1 MTPRYKEFIVD
12 KRLLAAALALAA
24 LLAGCVPFDRG
35 FCAPFCTAHVHNSSS
50 LVGFLYPDGSA
61 PPRDNS
67 IPELPVPLRVGL
79 AFLPSPAGAGLGTP
93 TAARREELLERIRQ
107 RFASR
112 KFVSEITVIPDYYRA
127 GGKGMG
133 GLEGVERLYNVDV
146 MALVSYDQVGTSSE
160 MKYRSLTYLTII
172 GAFIVNG
179 SEHDVS
185 TLVDLAVIE
194 PRTRSLILRAGG
206 TDSTH
211 GTSTLV
217 DQPKEIRLAAADG
230 FTRATDSMIDHFDVA
245 LSRFESDVRSGTAR
259 VKVVNKDGSPR
270 GGAGAFGVLDALLL
284 LPLLALRAFRTRRR
298 LTGAQ

>member
-1 MTPRYKEFIVD
+1 MD

-24 LLAGCVPFDRG
+24 LLSGCVPFDHG
-35 FCAPFCTAHVHNSSS
+35 YCAPFCTTHVHNSSS
-50 LVGFLYPDGSA
+50 LVGFLYPDGSP

-79 AFLPSPAGAGLGTP
+79 SFLPPPPGAGLGTP
-93 TAARREELLERIRQ
+93 DAARREQLLERIRQ

-112 KFVSEITVIPDYYRA
+112 KFVSEITIIPDYYLA
-127 GGKGMG
+127 SAKGMA
-133 GLEGVERLYNVDV
+133 GLAGVERLYNVDV
-146 MALVSYDQVGTSSE
+146 MALVSYDQVGVSSG

-185 TLVDLAVIE
+185 TLVDLAVVD
-194 PRTRSLILRAGG
+194 PKTRSLILRAGG

-211 GTSTLV
+211 GTSTLI
-217 DQPKEIRLAAADG
+217 DQPKEMRSAAADG

-245 LSRFESDVRSGTAR
+245 LSKFESDVKSGAAR

-270 GGAGAFGVLDALLL
+270 GGGGAFGPLDALLL
-284 LPLLALRAFRTRRR
+284 LPLLALRALRSRRR
-298 LTGAQ
+298 LARAE

>member
-1 MTPRYKEFIVD
+1 MD
-12 KRLLAAALALAA
+12 KRLLAAALALSA
-24 LLAGCVPFDRG
+24 LLAGCVPFEHG

-61 PPRDNS
+61 PPRDDS
-67 IPELPVPLRVGL
+67 IPQLPVPLRVGL
-79 AFLPSPAGAGLGTP
+79 AFLPPQPGAGLGTP
-93 TAARREELLERIRQ
+93 NAARREELLERIRQ

-112 KFVSEITVIPDYYRA
+112 KFVSEITILPDYYLA
-127 GGKGMG
+127 SSKGMS

-146 MALVSYDQVGTSSE
+146 VALVSYDQVAATSE

-194 PRTRSLILRAGG
+194 PKTRSLILRAGG

-211 GTSTLV
+211 GTSTLI
-217 DQPKEIRLAAADG
+217 DQPKEIRSAAADG

-245 LSRFESDVRSGTAR
+245 LSKFESDVKSGTAR

-270 GGAGAFGVLDALLL
+270 GGAGAFGLLDALLL
-284 LPLLALRAFRTRRR
+284 LPLLALRVVCRKGR
-298 LTGAQ
+298 LAAAQ

>member
-1 MTPRYKEFIVD
+1 MD
-12 KRLLAAALALAA
+12 KRLIALALALA
-24 LLAGCVPFDRG
+24 TLIAGCAPFERG
-35 FCAPFCTAHVHNSSS
+35 YCAPFCTAHVHNSSS
-50 LVGFLYPDGSA
+50 LVGFLYPDGAA
-61 PPRDNS
+61 PPHDNS
-67 IPELPVPLRVGL
+67 IPKLPVPLRVGL
-79 AFLPSPAGAGLGTP
+79 AFLPAQPGAGLGTP

-112 KFVSEITVIPDYYRA
+112 RFVSEITIIPDYYLA
-127 GGKGMG
+127 SGKGMS

-146 MALVSYDQVGTSSE
+146 MALVSYDQVGVSSE

-172 GAFIVNG
+172 GAFIVDG

-211 GTSTLV
+211 GTSTLI
-217 DQPKEIRLAAADG
+217 DQPKEMRSAATDG
-230 FTRATDSMIDHFDVA
+230 FSRATDSMIDHFDVA
-245 LSRFESDVRSGTAR
+245 LSKFEADVKSGTAH

-270 GGAGAFGVLDALLL
+270 GGAGAFGAEDALLL
-284 LPLLALRAFRTRRR
+284 LPLLVLRR
-298 LTGAQ
+298 LRLPRRARAQ